1 LLCLLCS
8 RGGLLPVG
16 GLGSL
21 GGSPGLLLRGSVG
34 GSLPRSSA
42 GFLLI
47 LAAGLLLRL
56 PGFSAGLLLILPAG
70 LSLYRRRVQAELP
83 PVIPAPGTADI
94 LQSCFVAGD
103 VSQLSLVAVAGQAR
117 IRPMPDEDAMG
128 SADGGLGPERTPRVG
143 GIRADC
149 HCQERA
155 ERRAADERCQSS
167 CRMPGFGAGERP
179 ARGWNCLSGRRSRNA
194 RPTVDADPHHSLRL
208 LSDNGHAADRL

>member
-1 LLCLLCS
+1 LLLCLLCS

-56 PGFSAGLLLILPAG
+56 PGFPAGLLLILPAG

-94 LQSCFVAGD
+94 LHSCLPCSLGGL
-103 VSQLSLVAVAGQAR
+103 LSV
-117 IRPMPDEDAMG
+117 
-128 SADGGLGPERTPRVG
+128 GGLGSLGGSPGLLLRGSVG
-143 GIRADC
+143 GLLPRSSAGFL
-149 HCQERA
+149 
-155 ERRAADERCQSS
+155 AA
-167 CRMPGFGAGERP
+167 G
-179 ARGWNCLSGRRSRNA
+179 
-194 RPTVDADPHHSLRL
+194 L
-208 LSDNGHAADRL
+208 LL